1 MKDFPIL
8 KTERLLLRQFD
19 FTDTAELQFLAND
32 REIAEG
38 TYMPYPYEKEMAEDF
53 IWRQAKDFEHG
64 NVINF
69 AITLCEKNEL
79 IGAIGLTFERETNE
93 AQLGYWIGV
102 SYWGKGYCTEAAEKV
117 VNFGFEEFELTRI
130 YAFHFS
136 GNNASGKVLR
146 KIGMNHDGTRCKEF
160 EHMGKLKDI
169 ELYSLLN
176 TNL

>member
-19 FTDTAELQFLAND
+19 FTDADELQFLANN
-32 REIAEG
+32 REI
-38 TYMPYPYEKEMAEDF
+38 AEDF
-53 IWRQAKDFEHG
+53 IWRQARDYESGKL
-64 NVINF
+64 INF
-69 AITLCEKNEL
+69 AITLRENNKL
-79 IGAIGLTFERETNE
+79 IGSIGLTFDKETNE

-102 SYWGKGYCTEAAEKV
+102 SCWGKGYCTEAAEMV
-117 VNFGFEEFELTRI
+117 VNLGFEEFELTRI

-136 GNNASGKVLR
+136 GNDASGKVLR

-176 TNL
+176 TDF